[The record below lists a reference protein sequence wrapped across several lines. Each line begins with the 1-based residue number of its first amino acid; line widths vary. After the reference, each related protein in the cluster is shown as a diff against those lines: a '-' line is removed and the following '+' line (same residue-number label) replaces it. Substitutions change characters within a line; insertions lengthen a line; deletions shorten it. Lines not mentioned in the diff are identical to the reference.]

1 MSATKSQ
8 RLNDADMSEDLE
20 FTVPVLIVG
29 GGACGC
35 IAALAA
41 MDAGVNVLL
50 VEADARPMG
59 SSGMS
64 QGLICAAGTQAQ
76 AKLGIDDDADTFFND
91 IMTKTQGQTD
101 PVIARALADESG
113 PTLDWMVA
121 RHGLPWEL
129 DTGFRPAYGNSR
141 FRVHGWRGHGGQD
154 MVDLL
159 HQKLADEGVD
169 VLLEAKLID
178 VIADA
183 EGGILGVVLERPDGS
198 RERVGCE
205 TIIFAAGGFAANH
218 AMIAQFM
225 PDMAKARN
233 NGHERSQGIA
243 VQMGERIGAALGD
256 MGAYQGYAMLT
267 EPQGIPVPPGVL
279 VEGGMIVNMAGQR
292 FTDESADIAGMCHP
306 VMAQTGEYC
315 WVIFDAAIEERCA
328 YIPETQALMELNAAK
343 MGDTVEALALAIGVD
358 PVALA
363 TTLAQA
369 HEAKRAGTPDGF
381 GRDWGQDAP
390 PTGPFRALKVVGAI
404 FHTQGG
410 LQIDR
415 AARVLRA
422 DGSAL
427 RNVFAG
433 GGSARSVSGP
443 SSWGYLPAMGLCT
456 AVTLG
461 RIAGETAARQ
471 VLTQAG

>member
-1 MSATKSQ
+1 M
-8 RLNDADMSEDLE
+8 NDSFE
-20 FTVPVLIVG
+20 FTVPVLVIG

-41 MDAGVNVLL
+41 KDAGVDVLL

-76 AKLGIDDDADTFFND
+76 AALGVEDDAETFFAD
-91 IMTKTQGQTD
+91 IMAKTQGQTD
-101 PVIARALADESG
+101 TVIARALAEQSG
-113 PTLDWMVA
+113 PTLDWMVE
-121 RHGLPWEL
+121 RHQLPWEL
-129 DTGFRPAYGNSR
+129 DTGFRPVYGNSR
-141 FRVHGWRGHGGQD
+141 FRVHGWRGHGGQE

-169 VLLEAKLID
+169 VLLEAKLVD
-178 VIADA
+178 MVADA
-183 EGGILGVVLERPDGS
+183 DGRVLGVVLERPDGS
-198 RERVGCE
+198 HERVGCE

-218 AMIAQFM
+218 AMVAQFM
-225 PDMAKARN
+225 PDMANARN

-243 VQMGERIGAALGD
+243 VRMGQRIGAALGD

-279 VEGGMIVNMAGQR
+279 VEGGMIVNMAGER

-306 VMAQTGEYC
+306 VMAQPGTHC
-315 WVIFDAAIEERCA
+315 WVIYDAGIEERCA

-343 MGDTVEALALAIGVD
+343 CGDTVAALAQAIGVD
-358 PVALA
+358 ADALA
-363 TTLAQA
+363 QTLAQA
-369 HEAKRAGTPDGF
+369 HDAQRAGTPDRF
-381 GRDWGQDAP
+381 GRDWGKDTP
-390 PTGPFRALKVVGAI
+390 PSGSLRALKVVGAI

-410 LQIDR
+410 LQIDGS
-415 AARVLRA
+415 ARVLRP

-427 RNVFAG
+427 PNVFAG

-461 RIAGETAARQ
+461 RIAGEAAAAQ
-471 VLTQAG
+471 VKG

>member
-1 MSATKSQ
+1 
-8 RLNDADMSEDLE
+8 MSEQFE

-41 MDAGVNVLL
+41 KDAGVDPLL

-76 AKLGIDDDADTFFND
+76 AAIGIEDDAETFFAD
-91 IMTKTQGQTD
+91 IMAKTRGQTD
-101 PVIARALADESG
+101 PVIARTLAEQSG
-113 PTLDWMVA
+113 ATIDWMVA
-121 RHGLPWEL
+121 RHGLPWEV

-141 FRVHGWRGHGGQD
+141 FRVHGWRGHGGQE

-159 HQKLADEGVD
+159 HQKLADENID
-169 VLLEAKLID
+169 VLLEAKLVD
-178 VIADA
+178 VIA
-183 EGGILGVVLERPDGS
+183 EGDGRVLGVVLERPDGS
-198 RERVGCE
+198 HERVGCE

-218 AMIAQFM
+218 AMIARFM
-225 PDMAKARN
+225 PDMATARN

-243 VQMGERIGAALGD
+243 VQMSERIGAALGD

-306 VMAQTGEYC
+306 VMAQPGEHC

-328 YIPETQALMELNAAK
+328 YIPETQALIELNAAK
-343 MGDTVEALALAIGVD
+343 TGDTAEALAQAIGVD

-363 TTLAQA
+363 ATLAQA
-369 HEAKRAGTPDGF
+369 HEAQRAGTPDGF

-390 PTGPFRALKVVGAI
+390 PSGPFRALKVVGAI

-410 LQIDR
+410 LQIDGS
-415 AARVLRA
+415 ARVLRP

-427 RNVFAG
+427 PNVFAG

-461 RIAGETAARQ
+461 RIAGESAAAQ
-471 VLTQAG
+471 VKG

>member
-1 MSATKSQ
+1 
-8 RLNDADMSEDLE
+8 MSETFE
-20 FTVPVLIVG
+20 FTVPVLVVG

-41 MDAGVNVLL
+41 KDAGVDPLL
-50 VEADARPMG
+50 IEVDARPMG

-76 AKLGIDDDADTFFND
+76 AALGIEDDADTFFAD
-91 IMTKTQGQTD
+91 IMAKTHGQTD
-101 PVIARALADESG
+101 PVIARTLAEQSG
-113 PTLDWMVA
+113 PTIDWMVE
-121 RHGLPWEL
+121 RHGLPWDV
-129 DTGFRPAYGNSR
+129 DTGFRPVYGNSR
-141 FRVHGWRGHGGQD
+141 LRVHGWRGHGGQD

-159 HQKLADEGVD
+159 HQKLAEEGID
-169 VLLEAKLID
+169 VLLEARLID
-178 VIADA
+178 VVADA
-183 EGGILGVVLERPDGS
+183 NGRVSGVVLERPDGS
-198 RERVGCE
+198 QDRVGCE

-218 AMIAQFM
+218 AMVAHFM
-225 PDMAKARN
+225 PAVANARN

-243 VQMGERIGAALGD
+243 VQLGQRIGAALGD

-279 VEGGMIVNMAGQR
+279 VEGGMIVNMAGER

-306 VMAQTGEYC
+306 VMAQPGTHC
-315 WVIFDAAIEERCA
+315 WVIFDAAIEARCA

-343 MGDTVEALALAIGVD
+343 CGDTVVALAQAIGVD
-358 PVALA
+358 AAALSQ
-363 TTLAQA
+363 TLTQA
-369 HEAKRAGTPDGF
+369 HDAQRAGTPDRF
-381 GRDWGQDAP
+381 GRDWGADMP
-390 PTGPFRALKVVGAI
+390 PSGSLRALKVVGAI

-410 LQIDR
+410 LQIDGS
-415 AARVLRA
+415 ARVLRA
-422 DGSAL
+422 DGSPL
-427 RNVFAG
+427 PNVFAG

-461 RIAGETAARQ
+461 RVAGEAAAAQ
-471 VLTQAG
+471 VRAQAGTTPA